1 MSNIRSS
8 AIRLILVLPIL
19 VAPHIAAA
27 DDGISPD
34 PTVVTNSSHL
44 AISKITRDT
53 GGLAENDIARLFEQF
68 ADAWS
73 AGMWQEADMLAKK
86 IVKASIESYGFYS
99 KHNATALTNLATLQA
114 ANKEI
119 GSAIQNFAAAIDI
132 IERLESRLSADLID
146 PLRAMGVVQ
155 FKAGDADYA
164 NDAWHRALHISHVNF
179 GPHNFEQV
187 EALQLIAYLYA
198 EAGMA
203 TEVRRMQRRIE
214 YLYNRDADRGNKEIL
229 SAL

>member
-1 MSNIRSS
+1 MTNFRSS

-53 GGLAENDIARLFEQF
+53 GRLAENDIPRLFEQF
-68 ADAWS
+68 ADALS
-73 AGMWQEADMLAKK
+73 AGMWQESDMLAKK
-86 IVKASIESYGFYS
+86 IVEASIELYGFYS

-114 ANKEI
+114 ANKEN

-146 PLRAMGVVQ
+146 ALRAMGVAQ

-164 NDAWHRALHISHVNF
+164 RDAWYRALHIRHVNF

-187 EALQLIAYLYA
+187 EELQLIASLYA

-203 TEVRRMQRRIE
+203 TEARRTQRRIE
-214 YLYNRDADRGNKEIL
+214 YLYNRDADRGDKEIL
-229 SAL
+229 STL